1 MSGQRIEGASLNGGP
16 ISMLDRMGTPIT
28 ASTLQFSQYNN
39 IELSFGWAMPSI
51 VNIASD
57 NGSMFKCSVQDIN
70 HLSPRRLA
78 DDNSVENDEFVTDFL
93 PIFVDSDEYV
103 FYSYGSYAKK
113 DKVFQLDSLLGTE
126 EEALDPSGVPFTILV
141 TDFYGR
147 SRVYSFSDNRF
158 TDFDW
163 FNLNSYIL
171 GVSVDGTDMPYSN
184 YFYKLDAGFHDV
196 NIKMSSHEADTTVT
210 YDANGGIFADGQTTH
225 TYDAVYGE
233 ALTVSDN
240 PVLAEN
246 DFVGWFTQAEGGVQ
260 VDPANYQWNPWDR

>member
-1 MSGQRIEGASLNGGP
+1 
-16 ISMLDRMGTPIT
+16 
-28 ASTLQFSQYNN
+28 
-39 IELSFGWAMPSI
+39 MPSI

-70 HLSPRRLA
+70 HLIPRLLT

-103 FYSYGSYAKK
+103 FYSYGSYAEKRK
-113 DKVFQLDSLLGTE
+113 QREK
-126 EEALDPSGVPFTILV
+126 EEALFGAEDESLNPTGVPFTILV

-147 SRVYSFSDNRF
+147 TRVYSISDNRF
-158 TDFDW
+158 SKFDW

-171 GVSVDGTDMPYSN
+171 GVSVDGVDMPYSN
-184 YFYKLDAGFHDV
+184 YFYKLDAGIHDV

-210 YDANGGIFADGQTTH
+210 YDANGGVFADGQTTH
-225 TYDAVYGE
+225 TYNAVYGE

-240 PVLAEN
+240 PALANN
-246 DFVGWFTQAEGGVQ
+246 DFIGWFTEAEGGVQ